1 MIKKIT
7 NCFMRDFIVAK
18 KIILISL
25 AVVLTLNVLIFLVE
39 PDDSINGI
47 AKAII
52 ISSMIMNLWVVSY
65 GFRQE
70 ELPGYKYIMRMA
82 DISIPIQIVAR
93 FILFLI
99 LPAMVLLVSL
109 FFNMF
114 ILAYVFAGV
123 LLTTGLSVFIVYL
136 LGTKFIAIPFGMS
149 YAIVNLVTTTNSV
162 KINLNFSQI
171 VIFSLLIYLFIAL
184 ITILC
189 EKLGWNTYSK
199 IPKY

>member
-109 FFNMF
+109 FFNML

-149 YAIVNLVTTTNSV
+149 YAIVNIATTSNV
-162 KINLNFSQI
+162 QINLNFAQI
-171 VIFSLLIYLFIAL
+171 VGLGLLIYFIIAL
-184 ITILC
+184 ITISC